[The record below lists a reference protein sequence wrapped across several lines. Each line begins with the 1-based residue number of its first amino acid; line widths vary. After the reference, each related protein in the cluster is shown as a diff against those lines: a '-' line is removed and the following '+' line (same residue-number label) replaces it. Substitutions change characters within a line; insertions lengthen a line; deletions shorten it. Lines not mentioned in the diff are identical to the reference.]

1 MPAKLHF
8 FEHIAS
14 IIEPHLKKYEAD
26 KPMVPFMYYDLKDIV
41 YQLLEII
48 VKPAVLDFFKAK
60 PQTWKDIDLSKDN
73 NLISARKVDLGFA
86 IDENISNF
94 KKNHPINVDEKISK
108 FTNEV
113 KCFIVAMVSKLFER
127 SPLGSALLKSA
138 RVLDPDVLQGNTQD
152 KLIT

>member
-1 MPAKLHF
+1 M
-8 FEHIAS
+8 
-14 IIEPHLKKYEAD
+14 
-26 KPMVPFMYYDLKDIV
+26 
-41 YQLLEII
+41 
-48 VKPAVLDFFKAK
+48 KPAVLDLLKAK

-108 FTNEV
+108 FRNEA

-138 RVLDPDVLQGNTQD
+138 RVFDPGVLQGNTRD